1 MLGIDKLI
9 RQLES
14 IALIFIPIAYLS
26 IRSSSHLFA
35 FARRRRFL
43 LRARVEQGL
52 HRVLPRRVH
61 RHGERRLAI
70 LGLLGVDVSSASD
83 ERLSKDIRAWLHDPN
98 TTHLFYAFHCYSC
111 KLPATV
117 QNAVKLASLWGA
129 PAFLTEFGTAE
140 SGPAAS
146 AAGVGWTHYQY
157 NGYCNVP
164 CNGGQN
170 TCRPVPGTNTTCMPG
185 MPCAFGAC
193 IT

>member
-1 MLGIDKLI
+1 MKLLAEAVAEYPAAISIELMNEPPTIESNSLYAMYKASYDAVREIAPDLGI
-9 RQLES
+9 
-14 IALIFIPIAYLS
+14 
-26 IRSSSHLFA
+26 
-35 FARRRRFL
+35 
-43 LRARVEQGL
+43 
-52 HRVLPRRVH
+52 
-61 RHGERRLAI
+61 
-70 LGLLGVDVSSASD
+70 GVADTGSDVVSASD

-117 QNAVKLASLWGA
+117 QNAVKLASLWNA
-129 PAFLTEFGTAE
+129 PASLTEFGTAE